1 MQGTHSSE
9 DQPTGRARCRCDIPP
24 SLESLA
30 NGLRYWRWGGRG
42 LCLGAEKNSKQEKCS
57 KMRRNPQRPVH
68 AVLGRFCKILLILF
82 FYLVFQMAIPNVA
95 NKGSCSGASEPVSNR
110 IRTSRFRCATSG
122 RQARDPGFRSE
133 VVHVAIDIPS
143 DLPRHAHIHRPL
155 RVRPGLR
162 RQLHPTHALP
172 HVPLPQLVRLHKPLP
187 SPLRSSLW
195 LPPWRDRRPFELA
208 SL

>member
-1 MQGTHSSE
+1 MTLIPLRKITDTRRRTNGWRYPLVGGTRQRHFAGTHFKPRKLPENATS
-9 DQPTGRARCRCDIPP
+9 PTSR
-24 SLESLA
+24 
-30 NGLRYWRWGGRG
+30 
-42 LCLGAEKNSKQEKCS
+42 
-57 KMRRNPQRPVH
+57 VH

-82 FYLVFQMAIPNVA
+82 FYLVFQMAIPKVA
-95 NKGSCSGASEPVSNR
+95 NQGSCSAASEPVSNR

-143 DLPRHAHIHRPL
+143 DLPRHAHFHRPL

-162 RQLHPTHALP
+162 RQLHPTHALL
-172 HVPLPQLVRLHKPLP
+172 HVPLPQLVRLHKPLS

-195 LPPWRDRRPFELA
+195 RLPWRDRRTFELA
-208 SL
+208 SLGSRLAP